1 MKGRVYLL
9 TIGTSLVLMAPA
21 AGATAAGGTSARGAT
36 TNHTANVAATPN
48 GPERSL
54 QAVVLGDGAGAKKPV
69 GTIRGARKTAAL
81 SAEPH
86 YFQVRRNSI

>member
-9 TIGTSLVLMAPA
+9 TIGTSLALMAPV
-21 AGATAAGGTSARGAT
+21 AGATAAGPTSAQ
-36 TNHTANVAATPN
+36 
-48 GPERSL
+48 RSL
-54 QAVVLGDGAGAKKPV
+54 QAVVLGDGAAPTKPV
-69 GTIRGARKTAAL
+69 GTIRGVRKTAAS

>member
-9 TIGTSLVLMAPA
+9 TFGTSLALMAPV
-21 AGATAAGGTSARGAT
+21 AGATATGP
-36 TNHTANVAATPN
+36 TPAQ
-48 GPERSL
+48 RSL
-54 QAVVLGDGAGAKKPV
+54 QAVVLGDGAAPAKPV
-69 GTIRGARKTAAL
+69 GTIRGVRKAAGP

>member
-9 TIGTSLVLMAPA
+9 SIGASLALMAPVA
-21 AGATAAGGTSARGAT
+21 VATAAGPSFA
-36 TNHTANVAATPN
+36 
-48 GPERSL
+48 ERSL
-54 QAVVLGDGAGAKKPV
+54 QAAVLGDGAAANKPV
-69 GTIRGARKTAAL
+69 GTVRGVRKTAAS